1 MVEWVAPVVGRQV
14 WRKERS
20 CHGWD
25 VSTQMRAKWTST
37 TSRAMARPSP
47 RLRSPP
53 VFGGQRGH
61 PELSF
66 EGALFKGGSNYGE
79 SEFFGLSSSVPNRSI
94 QTKVGSTF
102 RLFYNLAEFALRL
115 VFRSA

>member
-1 MVEWVAPVVGRQV
+1 MGAEDFFNGHAQHRLVVVQVAPVVGRQV
-14 WRKERS
+14 GDGETESHAAFAARLWR
-20 CHGWD
+20 
-25 VSTQMRAKWTST
+25 TARA
-37 TSRAMARPSP
+37 P
-47 RLRSPP
+47 RI
-53 VFGGQRGH
+53 
-61 PELSF
+61 EF